1 MAKGKKSK
9 APLTEEE
16 KAALALQKAQDA
28 AALKERQKTLATQ
41 FLKVQ
46 PQLCWVELVA
56 CFRFLSCGH
65 ITSYVRSL

>member
-41 FLKVQ
+41 FLKVHTHSCCVF
-46 PQLCWVELVA
+46 PVFEL
-56 CFRFLSCGH
+56 RH
-65 ITSYVRSL
+65 ITSCVRSL